1 MLLNHGLKS
10 IKTSTSFLAA
20 SFPLKSAKVLTTP
33 REEESISIQT
43 ISDLSTIERLG
54 ATSSGRGKLA
64 PATIWPSYLIGPHF
78 ADYQST
84 VEQESVQ
91 VARNTVFTEFGE
103 FSLVIFTVFTELF

>member
-1 MLLNHGLKS
+1 
-10 IKTSTSFLAA
+10 
-20 SFPLKSAKVLTTP
+20 
-33 REEESISIQT
+33 
-43 ISDLSTIERLG
+43 
-54 ATSSGRGKLA
+54 
-64 PATIWPSYLIGPHF
+64 LIGPHF